1 MNPSRPAILAV
12 AILASF
18 ALAACGAS
26 TVSSDELSSQA
37 KSALENSVGSPLGS
51 VDCPETDAEAGTTF
65 ECDATT
71 PNGDQLKLEGTIT
84 EVDGDNVK
92 FDIKVVS

>member
-1 MNPSRPAILAV
+1 MNPSRPALLAV
-12 AILASF
+12 AVIAAF

-37 KSALENSVGSPLGS
+37 KTALEESVGAPLES
-51 VDCPETDAEAGTTF
+51 VDCQETDAEVGATF
-65 ECDATT
+65 TCDATE
-71 PNGDQLKLEGTIT
+71 PNGNKLKLEGTIT

-92 FDIKVVS
+92 FDVEVVS